1 MKVLTP
7 FLSAVVSKKE
17 FDEGVGQEY
26 TKLYVVDEHFNY
38 YLRTKLAAGG
48 ECIQAVAELP
58 KPKKPEPGQL
68 EEKVNFLPGGK
79 VPQKF
84 LNQIA
89 SFFRSVMDINF
100 GGSKGGVGD
109 QSEAMAHILWDMKEK
124 AYEIGV
130 PKQKVSKGSVE
141 YSFDYLSKD
150 KIIIVDIHSHN
161 TMSSYFSGTDDNDDR
176 KGCWYS
182 GVLGNLH
189 KDVPTASWRFTNFGM
204 FRPLQI
210 DEIFE
215 MEGDINSKTEFP
227 MEWLKRVEGR
237 YIRPATAQGTVQQ
250 TTLPF
255 AGQNNWWNSRNQRP
269 AVGGNVRQD
278 RSYGGDDQLDAYDL
292 YLMERYG
299 STIFND
305 DIYDDDYPP
314 VGRPVRNITS
324 NRGPATGAE
333 NRYRPFEVGMIGH
346 PTLRQEVEDI
356 LLHMRTALGWN
367 KDYGVA
373 LYRPIVSGIR
383 NIILKHLDP
392 LKPQAT
398 GIFML
403 CRDLIGNLEED
414 GVEEIFDNVI
424 PDELSSQISSVLA
437 QASDWDGLDAMINHA
452 LEEIYYKFVE
462 GSELSMLIDKM
473 SQAFEDYTNKDED
486 VVKKCSDELASVLT
500 GIVSHKK
507 HYGLYIATE
516 VLRHASK
523 AGYSAGELCHR
534 DVQALAWAVADILQT
549 EADAGNVNVTKDI
562 LDGLEK
568 I

>member
-7 FLSAVVSKKE
+7 YLSAVVSKKE

-26 TKLYVVDEHFNY
+26 TKLYIVDENFNY

-48 ECIQAVAELP
+48 ECIHVVAELP

-89 SFFRSVMDINF
+89 SFFKSVMDINF
-100 GGSKGGVGD
+100 GGTQGGVGD

-124 AYEIGV
+124 AYEIGI

-161 TMSSYFSGTDDNDDR
+161 TMSSYFSGTDDNDDK

-189 KDVPTASWRFTNFGM
+189 KEVPTASWRFTNFGM

-215 MEGDINSKTEFP
+215 MEGDIHSKTEFP

-237 YIRPATAQGTVQQ
+237 YTRPVVAHGPAQG
-250 TTLPF
+250 TLPF
-255 AGQNNWWNSRNQRP
+255 AGQNNWWNTRNQRP
-269 AVGGNVRQD
+269 AVTGGRQG
-278 RSYGGDDQLDAYDL
+278 SPYGGDDILDPYDM
-292 YLMERYG
+292 YLMEKYSSFG
-299 STIFND
+299 D

-314 VGRPVRNITS
+314 VGRSTRRIGTVRAQGT
-324 NRGPATGAE
+324 AE
-333 NRYRPFEVGMIGH
+333 DGRYRPFETGMIGH

-373 LYRPIVSGIR
+373 LYRPIVAGIR
-383 NIILKHLDP
+383 NTILRNMDP
-392 LKPQAT
+392 ARPQAT

-403 CRDLIGNLEED
+403 CRDLIGNLDEE
-414 GVEEIFDNVI
+414 GAESIFDNVI
-424 PDELSSQISSVLA
+424 PDALSSQISSTLA
-437 QASDWDGLDAMINHA
+437 QASDWDGLDNMINHA

-462 GSELSMLIDKM
+462 GSELSLLIDKM
-473 SQAFEDYTNKDED
+473 SQAFNDYCDKDED
-486 VVKKCSDELASVLT
+486 VVKKCCDELSVTLMDIT
-500 GIVSHKK
+500 SHRK
-507 HYGLYIATE
+507 HYGLYVAAE

-523 AGYSAGELCHR
+523 AGYSAGELSQR
-534 DVQALAWAVADILQT
+534 DVQALAWAVADILQI
-549 EADAGNVNVTKDI
+549 EADAGNVNVTKDT